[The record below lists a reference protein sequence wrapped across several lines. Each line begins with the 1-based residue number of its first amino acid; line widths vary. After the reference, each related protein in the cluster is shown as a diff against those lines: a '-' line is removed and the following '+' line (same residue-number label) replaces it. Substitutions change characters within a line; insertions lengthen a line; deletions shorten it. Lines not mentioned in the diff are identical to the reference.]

1 MRGFTT
7 DDLIACYR
15 RGVFPMAEDRE
26 DDRIFLVDPDLR
38 GIIPLDGFH
47 LSRRLRRTLLAGGM
61 EVRIDTAFSDVVRE
75 CARPRP
81 SAEQTWISRP
91 IQSMYEE
98 LFRRGVTHSV
108 ECWSDD
114 QLVGGLYGV
123 SIGAAFFGES
133 MFSRVRDASKVA
145 LAHLVARLTTG
156 GYDLLDTQF
165 MTEHLAQFG
174 ALEIPR
180 ADYQKRLARALE
192 REGDFARL
200 DPATQLPAI
209 LQAINQ
215 AS

>member
-26 DDRIFLVDPDLR
+26 DDRIFLVEPDMR

-47 LSRRLRRTLLAGGM
+47 LSRRLRRTVLAGRM
-61 EVRIDTAFSDVVRE
+61 EVRIDTDFAQVVRE

-81 SAEQTWISRP
+81 GADQTWISRP
-91 IQSMYEE
+91 IQTLYEG
-98 LFRRGVTHSV
+98 LFRQGFAHSV
-108 ECWSDD
+108 ECWAEGR
-114 QLVGGLYGV
+114 LVGGLYGV

-133 MFSRVRDASKVA
+133 MFSRVRDASKIA
-145 LAHLVARLTTG
+145 LAHLVARLKTG

-180 ADYQKRLARALE
+180 ADYLRRLEQALN
-192 REGDFARL
+192 REGAFTRL
-200 DPATQLPAI
+200 DPAAQLPAI
-209 LQAINQ
+209 LQAISH

>member
-26 DDRIFLVDPDLR
+26 DDRIFLVDPELR
-38 GIIPLDGFH
+38 GIIPLDRFH
-47 LSRRLRRTLLAGGM
+47 LSRRLRRTVLAGRL
-61 EVRIDTAFSDVVRE
+61 EVRIDTAFAEVVRE

-81 SAEQTWISRP
+81 GADQTWISRP
-91 IQSMYEE
+91 IQSLYEA
-98 LFRRGVTHSV
+98 LFREGFAHSV
-108 ECWSDD
+108 ECWSGGR
-114 QLVGGLYGV
+114 LVGGLYGV
-123 SIGAAFFGES
+123 SLGAAFFGES
-133 MFSRVRDASKVA
+133 MFSRARDASKIA
-145 LAHLVARLTTG
+145 LAHLVARLKAG
-156 GYDLLDTQF
+156 GYELLDTQF

-180 ADYQKRLARALE
+180 LDYHQRLKRALA

-200 DPATQLPAI
+200 DPAAQPPAF
-209 LQAINQ
+209 LQAISH